1 MRQYASSIILLVVV
15 AFIGYEV
22 FEWTVNRVYVPEGK
36 SLQLRYKGPLIFAWR
51 AKKAE
56 SGVRFADESNGEMGV
71 LEQLRGPG
79 RHFYCPIWW
88 ERNLVDDLVVH
99 TGEIAFLNS
108 MLGEE
113 STGRKEGQFLVSGD
127 IGHTQQKGTLRRI
140 LGPGR
145 YRINPYGYQATIVKT
160 EVTDAGNNQLKHS
173 GWVPIPAGYV
183 GVQTYLT
190 DDPDAKPKPRQ
201 AGIQDDVLPPGLY
214 AINPKERQIDIVSVG
229 YDAKDISTEKQKD
242 ENGKMVVDESGEGL
256 PVSDTGIFFPSSDG
270 FKIHMDFSVVWGVL
284 PDQCPDMIRRF
295 GNLAAV
301 EQKIIIPQCE
311 SICRN
316 NGSRMG
322 AVDLLVGDTR
332 QKFQED
338 VDAAFKKVLKEKNLT
353 LLYGLVRHIYIPKDV
368 REPIQ
373 KGYIADELT
382 LTREQETTTAKTEAN
397 LREAEQKVLLEAA
410 KITEE
415 TKKLVASIKATGQ
428 QTADQMEAD
437 TARKVATVDREA
449 AEIDAQRVVTL
460 GEAEAQA
467 KKLQQQSKAE
477 LFGLAVKAFG
487 EPTAYTQWEFA
498 EGLPENIDLKM
509 IYAGPG
515 TLWTDLK
522 GVVPTLPLRGG
533 K

>member
-1 MRQYASSIILLVVV
+1 MRHFAAPIVVLVV
-15 AFIGYEV
+15 AAAIGYEV

-36 SLQLRYKGPLIFAWR
+36 SLLLRYKGPLLFAWR
-51 AKKAE
+51 AKMAE
-56 SGVRFADESNGEMGV
+56 AGKFADESKGEMGV

-88 ERNLVDDLVVH
+88 ERNIVDDVVVH
-99 TGEIAFLNS
+99 TGEIAVLNS
-108 MLGEE
+108 KLGED
-113 STGRKEGQFLVSGD
+113 STDRKDGQFLVAGD
-127 IGHTQQKGTLRRI
+127 VGHTQQKGTLRRV

-145 YRINPYGYQATIVKT
+145 YRINTYGYEATIVKT
-160 EVTDAGNNQLKHS
+160 VITQAGQNQVKHS
-173 GWVPIPAGYV
+173 GWVSIPAGYV

-190 DDPDAKPKPRQ
+190 DDALSKRR

-214 AINPKERQIDIVSVG
+214 AINPKERQIDIVSIG
-229 YDAKDISTEKQKD
+229 YDAREIDTRKQTED
-242 ENGKMVVDESGEGL
+242 GRVVVDESGESL
-256 PVSDTGIFFPSSDG
+256 PVTDTGIFFPSSDG
-270 FKIHMDFSVVWGVL
+270 FKIHMDFSLVWGVL

-295 GNLAAV
+295 GDLAAV
-301 EQKIIIPQCE
+301 EQKIIVPQCE

-316 NGSRMG
+316 YGSRMG

-338 VDAAFKKVLKEKNLT
+338 VDTAFKKVLKEKNLT

-382 LTREQETTTAKTEAN
+382 LTREQETKTAKTEAN

-410 KITEE
+410 RITEE
-415 TKKLVASIKATGQ
+415 TKKLVAGVKATGQ
-428 QTADQMEAD
+428 QTAEQMQAD
-437 TARKVATVDREA
+437 TERKVATIDRQA

-460 GEAEAQA
+460 GQA
-467 KKLQQQSKAE
+467 DSQAMKLQQQSKAE

-487 EPTAYTQWEFA
+487 EPAAYTQWEFA
-498 EGLPENIDLKM
+498 EGLPEGIDLKM

-522 GVVPTLPLRGG
+522 GVVPTLPVTNG

>member
-1 MRQYASSIILLVVV
+1 MNRIATRILLLLVVLLAGYV
-15 AFIGYEV
+15 AFD
-22 FEWTVNRVYVPEGK
+22 WTVNRVYVPEGK
-36 SLQLRYKGPLIFAWR
+36 SLQLRYKGPLIFAWQ

-56 SGVRFADESNGEMGV
+56 IGKFADESKGEMGV

-88 ERNLVDDLVVH
+88 ERNLVDDIVVH
-99 TGEIAFLNS
+99 TGEIAVVNS

-113 STGRKEGQFLVSGD
+113 GVDRKGQFLVSGD
-127 IGHTQQKGTLRRI
+127 IGHTQEKGILRRI

-145 YRINPYGYQATIVKT
+145 YRINPYGYQVSIVKT
-160 EVTDAGNNQLKHS
+160 EIVELGNKQKKHS
-173 GWVPIPAGYV
+173 GWVEIPAGYV

-190 DDPDAKPKPRQ
+190 DDPLTGRR

-214 AINPKERQIDIVSVG
+214 GVNPKERQIDIVSIG
-229 YDAKDISTEKQKD
+229 YSAREIATEKQKD
-242 ENGKMVVDESGEGL
+242 SAGNIIVDESGECL
-256 PVSDTGIFFPSSDG
+256 PVSDSGICFPSSDG

-284 PDQCPDMIRRF
+284 PEQCPDMIRRF
-295 GNLAAV
+295 GDLAAV

-316 NGSRMG
+316 SGSRMG
-322 AVDLLVGDTR
+322 AVELLVGDTR
-332 QKFQED
+332 QKFQEE
-338 VDAAFKKVLKEKNLT
+338 VDTAFQKVLKEKNLT
-353 LLYGLVRHIYIPKDV
+353 LLYGLVRHIYIPKEI

-382 LTREQETTTAKTEAN
+382 LTREQETTTAKTEAD

-415 TKKLVASIKATGQ
+415 TKKLVANIKATGQ
-428 QTADQMEAD
+428 QTADQTEAD
-437 TARKVATVDREA
+437 TVLKVAAIDRKS

-460 GEAEAQA
+460 GEADSQA
-467 KKLQQQSKAE
+467 KKLQQQAKAE
-477 LFGLAVKAFG
+477 LFALAIKAFG

-498 EGLPENIDLKM
+498 EGLPETIDLKL
-509 IYAGPG
+509 IYAGSG

-522 GVVPTLPLRGG
+522 GIVPTLPVKGGG

>member
-1 MRQYASSIILLVVV
+1 MIRYLRPIILLAVV
-15 AFIGYEV
+15 ALAALIGYEV

-56 SGVRFADESNGEMGV
+56 VGQFADESKGEMGV
-71 LEQLRGPG
+71 LERLRGPG

-88 ERNLVDDLVVH
+88 ERNLVDDVVVH

-113 STGRKEGQFLVSGD
+113 GFERKEGQFLVAGD
-127 IGHTQQKGTLRRI
+127 IGHTQQKGTLRRV

-145 YRINPYGYQATIVKT
+145 YRINPYAYQHTIVKT
-160 EVTDAGNNQLKHS
+160 EVIEAGNKQLKHS
-173 GWVPIPAGYV
+173 GWVEIPAGYV

-190 DDPDAKPKPRQ
+190 DDPLAKRR

-214 AINPKERQIDIVSVG
+214 AINPKERQIDIVSIG
-229 YDAKDISTEKQKD
+229 YNAKDISTEKKKD

-256 PVSDTGIFFPSSDG
+256 PVSDTGISFPSSDG

-284 PDQCPDMIRRF
+284 PEQCPDMIRRF
-295 GNLAAV
+295 GDLRAV
-301 EQKIIIPQCE
+301 EQKIIVPQCG

-322 AVDLLVGDTR
+322 AVELLVGDTR

-353 LLYGLVRHIYIPKDV
+353 LLYGLVWHIYIPKEV

-382 LTREQETTTAKTEAN
+382 LTREQETTTAKTEAS

-415 TKKLVASIKATGQ
+415 TKKLVANTKATGQ
-428 QTADQMEAD
+428 QTAEQMQAD
-437 TARKVATVDREA
+437 TERKVATVDRAA
-449 AEIDAQRVVTL
+449 AEVDAQRIVTL
-460 GEAEAQA
+460 GEAESQA
-467 KKLQQQSKAE
+467 KKLQEQSKAE

-487 EPTAYTQWEFA
+487 EPSAYTQWQFA
-498 EGLPENIDLKM
+498 EGLPENMDLKM
-509 IYAGPG
+509 IYAGNG

-522 GVVPTLPLRGG
+522 GVVPTLPVRNGE

>member
-1 MRQYASSIILLVVV
+1 MKQYVGSIIFLAVV
-15 AFIGYEV
+15 ALVGCEA

-36 SLQLRYKGPLIFAWR
+36 SLQLRYKGPLIFTWL
-51 AKKAE
+51 AKKAPV
-56 SGVRFADESNGEMGV
+56 GRFADYSKGEMGV

-88 ERNLVDDLVVH
+88 ERNLVDDVVVH
-99 TGEIAFLNS
+99 TGEVAFLNS

-113 STGRKEGQFLVSGD
+113 GVERKEGQFLVSGD
-127 IGHTQQKGTLRRI
+127 IGQTQEKGTLRRI

-145 YRINPYGYQATIVKT
+145 YRINPYAYQHTIVKT
-160 EVTDAGNNQLKHS
+160 VVENAGKNQLKHS
-173 GWVPIPAGYV
+173 GWVQIPAGYV

-190 DDPDAKPKPRQ
+190 DDPVSKRV

-214 AINPKERQIDIVSVG
+214 AINPKERQIDIVSIG

-242 ENGKMVVDESGEGL
+242 SRGREVVDESGEGL
-256 PVSDTGIFFPSSDG
+256 PVPDTGIAFPSSDA

-295 GNLAAV
+295 GNLEAV
-301 EQKIIIPQCE
+301 EQKIIVPQCE

-322 AVDLLVGDTR
+322 AVELLVGDTR

-338 VDAAFKKVLKEKNLT
+338 VDTAFKKVLKEKNLT

-373 KGYIADELT
+373 RGYIADELT
-382 LTREQETTTAKTEAN
+382 LTREQETKTAKTEAN

-415 TKKLVASIKATGQ
+415 TKKLVANVKASGQ
-428 QTADQMEAD
+428 QTAEQMQAD
-437 TARKVATVDREA
+437 TERKVATVDRQA

-460 GEAEAQA
+460 GEADSQA

-487 EPTAYTQWEFA
+487 EPAAYTQWEFA
-498 EGLPENIDLKM
+498 EGLPSDIELKM
-509 IYAGPG
+509 IYAGSG

-522 GVVPTLPLRGG
+522 GVVTTLPVTGG

>member
-1 MRQYASSIILLVVV
+1 MKQYVGSIIFLVVV
-15 AFIGYEV
+15 ALVGYEV

-36 SLQLRYKGPLIFAWR
+36 SLQLRYKGPLIFTWL

-56 SGVRFADESNGEMGV
+56 IGRFADASKGEMGV

-88 ERNLVDDLVVH
+88 ERNLVDDVVVH

-113 STGRKEGQFLVSGD
+113 GADRKVGQFLVPGD
-127 IGHTQQKGTLRRI
+127 VGHTQQKGTLRRI

-145 YRINPYGYQATIVKT
+145 YRINPYAYQATIVKT
-160 EVTDAGNNQLKHS
+160 EKTNAGNNQLKYS
-173 GWVPIPAGYV
+173 GWVEIPAGYV

-190 DDPDAKPKPRQ
+190 DDLDTTPKRR

-214 AINPKERQIDIVSVG
+214 AINPKERQIDIVSIG
-229 YDAKDISTEKQKD
+229 YNANDISTDKQKD
-242 ENGKMVVDESGEGL
+242 ERGAMVVDESGEGL
-256 PVSDTGIFFPSSDG
+256 PVPDTGIAFPSSDG

-284 PDQCPDMIRRF
+284 PDQAPDMIRRF

-301 EQKIIIPQCE
+301 EQKIIVPQCE

-382 LTREQETTTAKTEAN
+382 LTREQETKTAKTEAN

-415 TKKLVASIKATGQ
+415 TKKLVANVKATGQ
-428 QTADQMEAD
+428 QTAEQMQAD
-437 TARKVATVDREA
+437 TERKVATVDRQA

-460 GEAEAQA
+460 GEAESQA
-467 KKLQQQSKAE
+467 KKLQQQSRAE

-487 EPTAYTQWEFA
+487 EPAAYTQWEFA
-498 EGLPENIDLKM
+498 EGLPQDIDLKM
-509 IYAGPG
+509 IYAGSG

-522 GVVPTLPLRGG
+522 GVVPTLPVTSG

>member
-1 MRQYASSIILLVVV
+1 MRQYAGSIIFLVVV
-15 AFIGYEV
+15 ALVGYGA

-36 SLQLRYKGPLIFAWR
+36 SLQLRYKGPLVFIWL

-56 SGVRFADESNGEMGV
+56 NGKFANESEGEMGV

-79 RHFYCPIWW
+79 RHFYCPVWW
-88 ERNLVDDLVVH
+88 ERNIVDDVVVH

-113 STGRKEGQFLVSGD
+113 GLDRKIGQFLVPGD
-127 IGHTQQKGTLRRI
+127 VGNTNQKGPLRRI

-145 YRINPYGYQATIVKT
+145 YRINPYAYQATIVNVVST
-160 EVTDAGNNQLKHS
+160 EAGKGQLKYS
-173 GWVPIPAGYV
+173 GWVEIPAGYV

-190 DDPDAKPKPRQ
+190 DDPDSKPPRS
-201 AGIQDDVLPPGLY
+201 AGIQDDVLPSGLY
-214 AINPKERQIDIVSVG
+214 AINPKERQIDIVSIG
-229 YDAKDISTEKQKD
+229 FNAKDISTEKQKSD
-242 ENGKMVVDESGEGL
+242 RGEAVVDESGEAL
-256 PVSDTGIFFPSSDG
+256 PVNGTGISFPSSDG

-284 PDQCPDMIRRF
+284 PDQAPDMIRRF

-301 EQKIIIPQCE
+301 EQKIIMPQCE

-332 QKFQED
+332 QKFQES
-338 VDAAFKKVLKEKNLT
+338 VDTAFQKVLKEKNLT
-353 LLYGLVRHIYIPKDV
+353 LLYGLVRHIYIPKEV

-373 KGYIADELT
+373 KGYVADELT
-382 LTREQETTTAKTEAN
+382 LTREQETTTAKTEAK
-397 LREAEQKVLLEAA
+397 LRGAEQKVLLEAA

-415 TKKLVASIKATGQ
+415 TKKLVANVKATGQ
-428 QTADQMEAD
+428 QTAEQMQAD
-437 TARKVATVDREA
+437 TERKVAAVDRQA

-460 GEAEAQA
+460 GEADSMA

-487 EPTAYTQWEFA
+487 EPAAYTQWEFA

-509 IYAGPG
+509 IYAGNG

-522 GVVPTLPLRGG
+522 GVVPTLPVRSG

>member
-1 MRQYASSIILLVVV
+1 MRQYASSIIFLVVV
-15 AFIGYEV
+15 ALVGYGA

-36 SLQLRYKGPLIFAWR
+36 SLQLRYKGPLIFTWL
-51 AKKAE
+51 AKKSE
-56 SGVRFADESNGEMGV
+56 IGKFADESQGEMGV
-71 LEQLRGPG
+71 LQQLRGPG

-88 ERNLVDDLVVH
+88 ERNLVPDVVVQ
-99 TGEIAFLNS
+99 TGEIAYLSS

-113 STGRKEGQFLVSGD
+113 GTDRKVGQFLVSGD
-127 IGHTQQKGTLRRI
+127 LGQTHEKGPLRRI

-145 YRINPYGYQATIVKT
+145 YRINPYAYQHTIVKT
-160 EVTDAGNNQLKHS
+160 EVVGKSQIKYS
-173 GWVPIPAGYV
+173 GWVEIPAGYV

-190 DDPDAKPKPRQ
+190 DDPNAQPKPRH

-214 AINPKERQIDIVSVG
+214 ALNPKERQIDIVSIG
-229 YDAKDISTEKQKD
+229 YDAKEISTEKQKG
-242 ENGKMVVDESGEGL
+242 ENGRMVVDESGEGL

-284 PDQCPDMIRRF
+284 PDQAPDMIRRF

-301 EQKIIIPQCE
+301 EQKIIVPQSE

-322 AVDLLVGDTR
+322 AVELLVGDSR

-338 VDAAFKKVLKEKNLT
+338 VDKAFQKVLKEKNLT
-353 LLYGLVRHIYIPKDV
+353 LLYGLVRHIYIPKEV

-373 KGYIADELT
+373 KGYVADELT
-382 LTREQETTTAKTEAN
+382 LTREQETKTAKTEAN

-415 TKKLVASIKATGQ
+415 TKKLVANVKATGQ
-428 QTADQMEAD
+428 QTAEQMQAD
-437 TARKVATVDREA
+437 TERKVAAVDRQA

-460 GEAEAQA
+460 GEADSQA
-467 KKLQQQSKAE
+467 KKLQQQSRAE

-487 EPTAYTQWEFA
+487 EPAAYTQWEFA

-509 IYAGPG
+509 IYAGNG

-522 GVVPTLPLRGG
+522 GVVPTLPVRIGV

>member
-1 MRQYASSIILLVVV
+1 MIQYARQIVLLVVV
-15 AFIGYEV
+15 LLIGYEA

-36 SLQLRYKGPLIFAWR
+36 SLQLRYKGPLIFTWL

-56 SGVRFADESNGEMGV
+56 NGQFADESKGEMGV
-71 LEQLRGPG
+71 LERLRGPG

-88 ERNLVDDLVVH
+88 ERNLVDDVVVH
-99 TGEIAFLNS
+99 TGQIAYLSS
-108 MLGEE
+108 MLGGED
-113 STGRKEGQFLVSGD
+113 TDRRVGQFLVSGD
-127 IGHTQQKGTLRRI
+127 IGQTQEKGPLRRI

-145 YRINPYGYQATIVKT
+145 YRINPYAYQATIAKT
-160 EVTDAGNNQLKHS
+160 ETVGTSQLKYS
-173 GWVPIPAGYV
+173 GWVEIPAGYV

-190 DDPDAKPKPRQ
+190 DDLDAKPKPRL
-201 AGIQDDVLPPGLY
+201 AGIQDDVLPPGIY
-214 AINPKERQIDIVSVG
+214 AINPKERQIDIVSIG
-229 YDAKDISTEKQKD
+229 YDAKEISTEKQKD
-242 ENGKMVVDESGEGL
+242 ESGKTVVDESGEGL
-256 PVSDTGIFFPSSDG
+256 PLPDTGIFFPSSDG

-284 PDQCPDMIRRF
+284 PDQAPDMIRRF

-301 EQKIIIPQCE
+301 EQKIIVPQSE

-322 AVDLLVGDTR
+322 AVELLVGDTR

-338 VDAAFKKVLKEKNLT
+338 VDTAFKKVLKEKNLT
-353 LLYGLVRHIYIPKDV
+353 MLYALVRHIYIPKDV

-410 KITEE
+410 RITEE
-415 TKKLVASIKATGQ
+415 TKKLVASVKATGQ
-428 QTADQMEAD
+428 QTAEQMQAD
-437 TARKVATVDREA
+437 TERKVATVDRGA

-460 GEAEAQA
+460 GEAEARA
-467 KKLQQQSKAE
+467 KKLQQQAQAE
-477 LFGLAVKAFG
+477 LFELAVKAFG
-487 EPTAYTQWEFA
+487 EPAAYTQWEFA
-498 EGLPENIDLKM
+498 EGLPATVDLQM
-509 IYAGPG
+509 IYAGNG

-522 GVVPTLPLRGG
+522 GIVPTLPI
-533 K
+533 KSESK